1 MEHDPDSDLTAV
13 AAALRSKDCDG
24 SRTAR
29 VLRETLDQL
38 YDGAR
43 TGRYRWDQLYKTEK
57 THCGTL
63 VEINMQ
69 REFGYADGEELDFS
83 IAGLEVDCKYS
94 QRIGGWMIPLE
105 AHDEICMVLWASDD
119 ESAWKMGVVRALPGL
134 LSDGRNRDSKTTLN
148 AAGREA
154 ICWIFRHG
162 QLAENT
168 LLHLAEDIV
177 SQIMS
182 SDSGAERVRRLFQL
196 VQRRPI
202 RREVVATVA
211 QQVDYMKRVRDNGGA
226 RGTLKPEGIIIPG
239 HYSTHQDIA
248 EALNVPVPGTSEFV
262 SVRVC
267 PAQPGDAG
275 AAEIEGSMWRV
286 AGEDD
291 PVVPAPK
298 LPKR

>member
-94 QRIGGWMIPLE
+94 QRIGGWMIPLDVMPTE
-105 AHDEICMVLWASDD
+105 VVDAAGGCVSDGGVVPVEIVGVHPGL
-119 ESAWKMGVVRALPGL
+119 ESA
-134 LSDGRNRDSKTTLN
+134 
-148 AAGREA
+148 AAVG
-154 ICWIFRHG
+154 F
-162 QLAENT
+162 
-168 LLHLAEDIV
+168 
-177 SQIMS
+177 
-182 SDSGAERVRRLFQL
+182 
-196 VQRRPI
+196 
-202 RREVVATVA
+202 
-211 QQVDYMKRVRDNGGA
+211 
-226 RGTLKPEGIIIPG
+226 
-239 HYSTHQDIA
+239 
-248 EALNVPVPGTSEFV
+248 
-262 SVRVC
+262 
-267 PAQPGDAG
+267 
-275 AAEIEGSMWRV
+275 
-286 AGEDD
+286 
-291 PVVPAPK
+291 
-298 LPKR
+298 